1 MGSTGFGEGVMV
13 VLYIVELI
21 VVVLG
26 VRWAIRTHR
35 RIGELERTVSF
46 LQGRAGAPSATRSDD
61 RPSVGVYD
69 LGRETTTVQRPARR
83 P

>member
-1 MGSTGFGEGVMV
+1 MGSTGFGEGAMV

-26 VRWAIRTHR
+26 VRWALRAHR
-35 RIGELERTVSF
+35 RIGELERSVSF
-46 LQGRAGAPSATRSDD
+46 LQGRAAAPSATRIND
-61 RPSVGVYD
+61 PVAGKVY
-69 LGRETTTVQRPARR
+69 ETRSGATTPQRPTFR